1 MSRYFVFYLF
11 ACIVLFVSLTGLLAA
26 LNVHTHFVEV
36 TDESKQPEANS
47 EVVEQEPPFTLEE
60 YAVYRGSAADI
71 SAPPPPLMA
80 KYLYVAPHPIPIYD
94 SNDFATA
101 RVETLPT
108 NGVFELL
115 TSRFQKDQWIHSI
128 LVSNGRENYY
138 MFMKHKDAGAPT
150 FYGDGPPP
158 HKLDEFTKRTE
169 RFEVKQ
175 TQRREQ
181 LQTEYAAA
189 VDRYWQAESLKNP
202 KNPFRESVKNA
213 QARLARMDNGRIL
226 FAAMIAG
233 VITLLTAFFLGTI
246 SYLRASRVWESD
258 FGFDDISNESEEL
271 DENEVDAVPEEESD
285 AQDGVDHR
293 LF

>member
-11 ACIVLFVSLTGLLAA
+11 ACIVLFASLTGLLAA
-26 LNVHTHFVEV
+26 LNVHTHFIDQPDEAETPETSNEV
-36 TDESKQPEANS
+36 AER
-47 EVVEQEPPFTLEE
+47 EPPFTLKEF
-60 YAVYRGSAADI
+60 AAYRGSTADI

-94 SNDFATA
+94 SNDFESA

-115 TSRFQKDQWIHSI
+115 TSRLQIDQWIHSI

-138 MFMKHKDAGAPT
+138 MFMKHNDAGSPT
-150 FYGDGPPP
+150 FYGDGPPA
-158 HKLDEFTKRTE
+158 HILDEFTKRTE
-169 RFEVKQ
+169 RFEAKQ
-175 TQRREQ
+175 TQRQQKLE
-181 LQTEYAAA
+181 TEYAAA
-189 VDRYWQAESLKNP
+189 VDRYWQAEALKNP

-213 QARLARMDNGRIL
+213 QSQLARMDNGRIL
-226 FAAMIAG
+226 FAAMVAG

-246 SYLRASRVWESD
+246 SYLRATRVWESD
-258 FGFDDISNESEEL
+258 FGFDDISGESEEP
-271 DENEVDAVPEEESD
+271 DENEYDGEPEEETD